1 MSLLAGPLLN
11 ALPAKCR
18 LHRALLLLGVL
29 TGMLV
34 AAGAAPAEAQPRPR
48 IAVVGFDNNSSFNAW
63 GDRLGLAAQDELTTQ
78 LVQSGAFTVVERAQL
93 DRVLNEQQLG
103 MSGAVDPRTAARI
116 GEILGIDYV
125 LTGSIT
131 QFSIERHEG
140 RLGPLSASYSEAES
154 ILDVRVVDVNTAEI
168 LLVADGEG
176 RRRFG
181 GAGYRDIDYRRNFDQ
196 GVAQEALRPA
206 VERTVEKLV
215 EARASTLARVSLPP
229 ASIVGERDGQLYLD
243 RGENAGV
250 EPGRRLDVYRVVDE
264 IRDASGALLDRVT
277 EKVGVIEVER
287 VLSQSS
293 IARLVEG
300 SAREG
305 DTVSLDGRPPS

>member
-1 MSLLAGPLLN
+1 MSTRRSFRILPLAAALLAASGI
-11 ALPAKCR
+11 LP
-18 LHRALLLLGVL
+18 
-29 TGMLV
+29 
-34 AAGAAPAEAQPRPR
+34 APAEAQPRPR
-48 IAVVGFDNNSSFNAW
+48 IAVVGFENNSSFNAW

-78 LVQSGAFTVVERAQL
+78 LVRSGAFSVIERAQL
-93 DRVLNEQQLG
+93 EQILNEQRLG

-116 GEILGIDYV
+116 GEILGVNYV
-125 LTGSIT
+125 LMGSIT

-140 RLGPLSASYSEAES
+140 RLGPVSASYSEAES
-154 ILDVRVVDVNTAEI
+154 ILDVRVVDVNSAEI
-168 LLVADGEG
+168 LMVADGVG

-206 VERTVEKLV
+206 VEQTVEKLV
-215 EARASTLARVSLPP
+215 EARTTTMAQVTLPP
-229 ASIVGERDGQLYLD
+229 ASIVGERDGSLYLD
-243 RGENAGV
+243 RGENAGLEV
-250 EPGRRLDVYRVVDE
+250 GQRLDVYRVVDE

-277 EKVGVIEVER
+277 EKVGVIQLDR
-287 VLSQSS
+287 VLSQSA
-293 IARLVEG
+293 IGRVVEG